1 MDKLLEI
8 KVGGGSVRSGWV
20 PLSALAMVKDL
31 LAAIAAEG
39 ADEDIWKS
47 LDPQVEVIGKSSTL
61 LAVHTN
67 FARKLRPQV
76 KTFREKARN
85 LVLNPEGR
93 EFIREHIATPS
104 ARWTYVEVIE
114 VPDKNEAAP
123 APKQTP
129 TPVLRFDARYKERY
143 LEKQAE
149 PIHGMDEVYAVIM
162 RAGGAQEPKVTLRF
176 PTDELR
182 TCSVRGRDLAR
193 RIAAHLYETVK
204 LKVEVWWN
212 AKTLE
217 REKMVVH
224 DLLDWKDVHLAEVYR
239 EHGNRLPIRLTV
251 NSVEQLLQDRESDR
265 GE

>member
-20 PLSALAMVKDL
+20 PLSALGMVKDL

-39 ADEDIWKS
+39 TDEEIWKT

-61 LAVHTN
+61 IAVHTN

-76 KTFREKARN
+76 KTFKAKARK
-85 LVLNPEGR
+85 LVLKPEGR

-114 VPDKNEAAP
+114 VPDTRETAP
-123 APKQTP
+123 APKAA
-129 TPVLRFDARYKERY
+129 PVLRFDARYKERY
-143 LEKQAE
+143 LQKQPE
-149 PIHGMDEVYAVIM
+149 PIHGFDEVYAQIM
-162 RAGGAQEPKVTLRF
+162 RAGGAAEPKVTLRSL
-176 PTDELR
+176 TDER
-182 TCSVRGRDLAR
+182 WTCAVRGRELAK

-204 LKVEVWWN
+204 LSVEVWWN

-217 REKMVVH
+217 RERMVVH
-224 DLLDWKDVHLAEVYR
+224 DLLDWKDMHLAEVYR
-239 EHGNRLPIRLTV
+239 EHGNRLPIRLSME
-251 NSVEQLLQDRESDR
+251 SVEELLADREGDR
-265 GE
+265 SE